1 MCVGLV
7 CAPGILRGAAA
18 AQGVDIAIVTESG
31 TIIVALDPVH
41 APRTVHAF
49 LHYVDERFYN
59 GGEFFRAAPRVM
71 IHGGNPAREQRTDPL
86 TPYEPSLMTGLEAT
100 DGAIAMAGPKGP
112 TGATSEFFI
121 CDGNHPELDGSMS
134 SPGYAVFGHVI
145 KGMNVV
151 RAIARLPIAPSSQRL
166 LTPVRIITIRRGL

>member
-1 MCVGLV
+1 MYSGLLGS
-7 CAPGILRGAAA
+7 PGISSGAATA
-18 AQGVDIAIVTESG
+18 RSVDIAIVTQSG

-49 LHYVDERFYN
+49 LHYVDQHFYN
-59 GGEFFRAAPRVM
+59 GGEFFRAAPRLM
-71 IHGGNPAREQRTDPL
+71 IHGGNPTRERRTDPL

-145 KGMNVV
+145 KGINVV
-151 RAIARLPIAPSSQRL
+151 RAIARLPIDPSSQRL
-166 LTPVRIITIRRGL
+166 LTPVRITSIRRL